1 MKKITFLVLLLL
13 GTVTLAQEIDII
25 DRPSDVN
32 TAVIS
37 VESDDGTGVYVA
49 DSFTTTED
57 LGLNSITLHGF
68 YSNGSGVNFT
78 TAFNIIIY
86 ANNEGTPGTNFQ
98 PQIAG
103 TGVIE
108 LKGITSDN
116 YVITTE
122 GTKTLITVDL
132 ASANSGESPTLV
144 AGTYWMVC
152 YPSITGSPTDEG
164 RWNWHLSS
172 TVAPLETLLIDPQN
186 LFGAGAT
193 NWSSVGNLIGD
204 TANSFAWT
212 LKGSPAL
219 SVNEN
224 KLAQLSIFPN
234 PAQDVIRIKMPSHIE
249 TTQVSLYNVLGKQ
262 INAIMVNNQ
271 INVSHLSKG
280 LYILNLETTAGTL
293 TEKLIIE

>member
-57 LGLNSITLHGF
+57 LSLNSITLHGF

-164 RWNWHLSS
+164 RWNWYLSS
-172 TVAPLETLLIDPQN
+172 TIAPLETLLIDPQN
-186 LFGAGAT
+186 LFGASAT

-262 INAIMVNNQ
+262 INATMVNNQ